1 MAESK
6 NPTGISLDGK
16 ILFRSITPL
25 PDCRLPG
32 NNTLFPLISGT
43 RHGDAYKVYLTN
55 SNGWE
60 QAQSSA
66 LEYWPAEQLRSSR
79 EFIEHFSRIGMC
91 NQFLIVDHIVDD
103 TSETRV
109 MHNSQTS
116 IKVLSAT
123 INALILHHGAQG
135 PYIENTWELQFPLS
149 GIGRSWSLVSMNRF
163 LCTSTHFVATSSC
176 EFSATFNAL
185 LDKPWGDSQFG
196 RVLDIAL
203 DTLSGSLR
211 ILRPS
216 HSFALL
222 AMAFEILFTKCENDF
237 SGGSKR
243 LARLTGNTKAEVA
256 SLQQFL
262 TGEDANSVRKL
273 RNRVIHGNESIDN
286 DKLNSVRVEFAGLMA
301 QATIFLIHHFAA
313 TALAGNYYDELE
325 KLAEH
330 RFSGLPTHHV

>member
-25 PDCRLPG
+25 PDCWLPG
-32 NNTLFPLISGT
+32 NNTLFPPISGT
-43 RHGDAYKVYLTN
+43 RHGDAYKVYLNN

-60 QAQSSA
+60 QAQPSV
-66 LEYWPAEQLRSSR
+66 
-79 EFIEHFSRIGMC
+79 C
-91 NQFLIVDHIVDD
+91 NQFLVIDHIVDD
-103 TSETRV
+103 TSEARI
-109 MHNSQTS
+109 MHNSLVS
-116 IKVLSAT
+116 VEVFSAT

-149 GIGRSWSLVSMNRF
+149 GIGRSLPLVSMNRF
-163 LCTSTHFVATSSC
+163 LCTSHFVATSSG

-185 LDKPWGDSQFG
+185 LDKSWGDSQFG
-196 RVLDIAL
+196 RVLDLAL
-203 DTLSGSLR
+203 DALSGSLR
-211 ILRPS
+211 TLRQN

-222 AMAFEILFTKCENDF
+222 AMTFEILFTKCENDF

-243 LARLTGNTKAEVA
+243 LARLTGKTISEVA
-256 SLQQFL
+256 LLHQFL
-262 TGEDANSVRKL
+262 DGGDASSVRKM

-286 DKLNSVRVEFAGLMA
+286 DKLKSVRIKFAGILA
-301 QATIFLIHHFAA
+301 QATIFLVQHFAT

-330 RFSGLPTHHV
+330 RFSGLPTH